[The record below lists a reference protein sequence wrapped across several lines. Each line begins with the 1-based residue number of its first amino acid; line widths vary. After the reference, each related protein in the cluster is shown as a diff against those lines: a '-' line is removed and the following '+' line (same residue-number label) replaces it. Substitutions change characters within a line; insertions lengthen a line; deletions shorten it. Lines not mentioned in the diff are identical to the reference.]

1 MDVICV
7 LYCIW
12 KSMAIVNV
20 VQVRKEFAERVLFS
34 DISFEIG
41 PRDHIGLI
49 GVNGCGKSTLIQMIE
64 GRLRPD
70 GGFIAMSPQCT
81 VACVE
86 QLPKLSEDVKLYDF
100 VLQAHEA
107 LLQCERELNEIVT
120 RIETAGEEER
130 RRLIDRQ
137 FRLIERFQQEGGLTF
152 RSMTRSAL
160 LGLGFTEE
168 ELERPIARFSGGQV
182 AKAMLARAILR
193 KADLLLLDE
202 PTNNLDVA
210 AICYLQDFLSG
221 YKGAYVLVSHD
232 RAFLDASVNR
242 VLELENGHLI
252 ATKGNYTRHVE
263 LKMDERQ
270 IAARRYQQTMK
281 EIKRI
286 EGIIA
291 QQRHWNQAHNYVTIA
306 SKEKQIE
313 RLKEG
318 LVPPEKDPA
327 AIHFHF
333 RGTEPSGNEIIDV
346 RDLAVAYGNKTVF
359 EHADLLIWKGQ
370 TVCLVGANGCGKS
383 TFLKVLTGELLPAS
397 GHYRLGAGVRLGY
410 YRQSSDDLTPEN
422 TILEEMQNAFP
433 HALEGEL
440 RNYLGAFLFRGDDIY
455 KRIGAL
461 SGGERARIKLLQL
474 VLGGANVLLLDE
486 PTNHFDIASC
496 EVLERALETFGGTIL
511 IVTHDRYLVERM
523 ADRVVL
529 LEKDGFVEPEEDEGS
544 VFDRLMVRPVQKQEK
559 QPQDNKNN
567 YYLRQK
573 EYKAALAAAKQ
584 EICKTERAIEEN
596 GRAQAQTEAD
606 IEKAEGRGD
615 FEGMQRLCIALGQL
629 QNEESLLYE
638 ALERAEN
645 ERAQLEKEGEA

>member
-1 MDVICV
+1 MGI
-7 LYCIW
+7 L
-12 KSMAIVNV
+12 NV
-20 VQVRKEFAERVLFS
+20 VQVRKEFADRVLFS
-34 DISFEIG
+34 DISFEVG
-41 PRDHIGLI
+41 PKDHIGLI
-49 GVNGCGKSTLIQMIE
+49 GVNGCGKSTLIQMME
-64 GRLRPD
+64 GRIRPD
-70 GGFIAMSPQCT
+70 GGYISISPQCT

-86 QLPKLSEDVKLYDF
+86 QLPALQEDVTLYDF
-100 VLQAHEA
+100 VLEAHRE
-107 LLQCERELNEIVT
+107 LLTCERELSEIAH
-120 RIETAGEEER
+120 RIETAPEEDR

-137 FRLIERFQQEGGLTF
+137 FRLMELFQGEGGLTY
-152 RSMTRSAL
+152 RNMTRSAL

-168 ELERPIARFSGGQV
+168 ELSRPIVRFSGGQV

-193 KADLLLLDE
+193 KADLLFLDE

-210 AICYLQDFLSG
+210 AICYLQEFLSG

-263 LKMDERQ
+263 LKMDEREM
-270 IAARRYQQTMK
+270 AARRYQQTMK

-291 QQRHWNQAHNYVTIA
+291 QQRRWNQARNYVTIA

-318 LVPPEKDPA
+318 LVPPEKDPVS
-327 AIHFHF
+327 IHFHF
-333 RGTEPSGNEIIDV
+333 RGSEPSGNEIIDV
-346 RDLAVAYGNKTVF
+346 RDLGVSYGDRKVF
-359 EHADLLIWKGQ
+359 EHGNLLIWKGQ

-383 TFLKVLTGELLPAS
+383 TFLKVLTGQMQPTE
-397 GHYRLGAGVRLGY
+397 GHFRLGAGVRLGY
-410 YRQSSDDLTPEN
+410 FQQNTDSLTPEF
-422 TILEEMQNAFP
+422 TILQEMQNAFP
-433 HALEGEL
+433 HMMEGEL

-455 KRIGAL
+455 KRVGSL

-474 VLGGANVLLLDE
+474 VLSGANVLLLDE

-496 EVLERALETFGGTIL
+496 EVLEKALEAFGGTIL

-529 LEKDGFVEPEEDEGS
+529 LEKDGFVEPEEGEGS
-544 VFDRLMVRPVQKQEK
+544 VFDRLRVRPVQKQEK
-559 QPQDNKNN
+559 TAAESRSN

-573 EYKAALAAAKQ
+573 EYKAALATARQ
-584 EICKTERAIEEN
+584 EVYRTERAIEDNEK
-596 GRAQAQTEAD
+596 AQADTEAA
-606 IEKAEGRGD
+606 IEAAEARGD
-615 FEGMQRLCIALGQL
+615 FEGMQRLCIALGEL
-629 QNEESLLYE
+629 QSEEGRLYE
-638 ALERAEN
+638 ALERAER
-645 ERAQLEKEGEA
+645 EKTQLEKEGEA

>member
-1 MDVICV
+1 
-7 LYCIW
+7 
-12 KSMAIVNV
+12 MAILNV
-20 VQVRKEFAERVLFS
+20 VQVRKEFADRVLFS
-34 DISFEIG
+34 DISFEVG
-41 PRDHIGLI
+41 PKDHIGLI
-49 GVNGCGKSTLIQMIE
+49 GVNGCGKSTLLHMIQ
-64 GRLRPD
+64 GSVRPD
-70 GGFIAMSPQCT
+70 GGYISLNSQCS

-86 QLPKLSEDVKLYDF
+86 QLPQLNETVSLYDF
-100 VLQAHEA
+100 VLEAHKE
-107 LLQCERELNEIVT
+107 LLICERELNDIAV
-120 RIETAGEEER
+120 RLETAEAEER
-130 RRLIDRQ
+130 HRLIDRQ
-137 FRLIERFQQEGGLTF
+137 YRLMEQFQQESGLTF
-152 RSMTRSAL
+152 RNMTRSAL

-168 ELERPIARFSGGQV
+168 ELIRPIARFSGGQI

-210 AICYLQDFLSG
+210 AICYLQEFLAG
-221 YKGAYVLVSHD
+221 YKGAYLLVSHD

-263 LKMDERQ
+263 LKMDEREM
-270 IAARRYQQTMK
+270 AARRYQQTMK

-291 QQRHWNQAHNYVTIA
+291 QQRRWNQARNYVTIA

-313 RLKEG
+313 RLREG

-327 AIHFHF
+327 SIHFHF
-333 RGTEPSGNEIIDV
+333 RGAEPSGNEIIDV
-346 RDLAVAYGNKTVF
+346 RDLGVAYGAKKVF
-359 EHADLLIWKGQ
+359 EHGNLLIWKGQ

-383 TFLKVLTGELLPAS
+383 TFLKVLTGRLTPSE

-410 YRQSSDDLTPEN
+410 FQQNTDSLTPEY

-433 HALEGEL
+433 HATEGEL

-455 KRIGAL
+455 KRIGSL

-474 VLGGANVLLLDE
+474 VLSGANVLLLDE

-496 EVLERALETFGGTIL
+496 EVLERALEAFGGTIL
-511 IVTHDRYLVERM
+511 IVTHDRYLVDRI

-529 LEKDGFVEPEEDEGS
+529 LEKDGFIEPEEDEES
-544 VFDRLMVRPVQKQEK
+544 VFDRLMTRQAQKQEK
-559 QPQDNKNN
+559 APAENRSN

-573 EYKAALAAAKQ
+573 EYKAALAAARQ
-584 EICKTERAIEEN
+584 EVTRTERAIEDNEN
-596 GRAQAQTEAD
+596 KQAQTQRA
-606 IEKAEGRGD
+606 IAAAEEQGD
-615 FEGMQRLCIALGQL
+615 FEQMQRLFVALGQL
-629 QNEESLLYE
+629 QNEETQLYE
-638 ALERAEN
+638 TLERAER
-645 ERAQLEKEGEA
+645 EKAQLEKEGET

>member
-1 MDVICV
+1 M

-12 KSMAIVNV
+12 KSMAILNV

-34 DISFEIG
+34 DISFEVG

-49 GVNGCGKSTLIQMIE
+49 GVNGCGKSTLIHMIE
-64 GRLRPD
+64 GRVRAD
-70 GGFIAMSPQCT
+70 AGYISMSPQCT
-81 VACVE
+81 VASVE
-86 QLPKLSEDVKLYDF
+86 QLPELSEDVTLYDF
-100 VLQAHEA
+100 VLAAHGD
-107 LLQCERELNEIVT
+107 LLSWEKELSDVAERLEI
-120 RIETAGEEER
+120 APEEER
-130 RRLIDRQ
+130 HRLIERQ
-137 FRLIERFQQEGGLTF
+137 FRLMERFQQEGGLTF

-168 ELERPIARFSGGQV
+168 ELSRPIVRFSGGQV
-182 AKAMLARAILR
+182 SKAMLARAILK

-210 AICYLQDFLSG
+210 AVCYLQDFLSA
-221 YKGAYVLVSHD
+221 YKGAYILVSHD
-232 RAFLDASVNR
+232 RAFLDAATDR
-242 VLELENGHLI
+242 VLELENGHLL

-270 IAARRYQQTMK
+270 IAQRRYQQTMK

-291 QQRHWNQAHNYVTIA
+291 QQRRWNQARNYVTIA

-313 RLKEG
+313 RLREG

-333 RGTEPSGNEIIDV
+333 RGAEPSGNEIIDV
-346 RDLAVAYGNKTVF
+346 RDLAVAYGDRTIF
-359 EHADLLIWKGQ
+359 RHGDLLVWKGQ
-370 TVCLVGANGCGKS
+370 TVCLVGPNGCGKS
-383 TFLKVLTGELLPAS
+383 TFLKVLTGQMLPS
-397 GHYRLGAGVRLGY
+397 EGHFRLGAGVRLGY
-410 YRQSSDDLTPEN
+410 FQQNTDSLTPEF

-455 KRIGAL
+455 KKIGSL

-474 VLGGANVLLLDE
+474 VMGGANVLLLDE

-496 EVLERALETFGGTIL
+496 EVLERALEAFGGTIL

-523 ADRVVL
+523 ADRVIL
-529 LEKDGFVEPEEDEGS
+529 LEKEGFMEPEEDEGS
-544 VFDRLMVRPVQKQEK
+544 VFDRLRVRPVQKQEK
-559 QPQDNKNN
+559 PPAENRGN

-573 EYKAALAAAKQ
+573 EYKAALAAARQ
-584 EICKTERAIEEN
+584 EIVKAERAIEEN
-596 GRAQAQTEAD
+596 EKAQAKVQSD
-606 IEKAEGRGD
+606 IAAAETKGD
-615 FEGMQRLCIALGQL
+615 FEGMQRLCVALGEL
-629 QNEESLLYE
+629 QEQETMLYE
-638 ALERAEN
+638 ALDRAEA
-645 ERAQLEKEGEA
+645 EKARLEKEGET

>member
-1 MDVICV
+1 
-7 LYCIW
+7 
-12 KSMAIVNV
+12 MAIVNV
-20 VQVRKEFAERVLFS
+20 VQIRKEFAERVLFS

-49 GVNGCGKSTLIQMIE
+49 GVNGCGKSTLIQMIQ
-64 GRLRPD
+64 GRVRPD
-70 GGFIAMSPQCT
+70 AGYISVSPQCT

-86 QLPKLSEDVKLYDF
+86 QLPALSEEVTLYDF
-100 VLQAHEA
+100 VLLAHEE
-107 LLQCERELNEIVT
+107 LLSWEKELNEISL
-120 RIETAGEEER
+120 RIETAPEAER
-130 RRLIDRQ
+130 QRLIERQ
-137 FRLIERFQQEGGLTF
+137 YRLMERFQQEGGLTF
-152 RSMTRSAL
+152 RNMTRSTL
-160 LGLGFTEE
+160 IGLGFTDE
-168 ELERPIARFSGGQV
+168 ELARPIVRFSGGQV

-210 AICYLQDFLSG
+210 AICYLQEFLNG
-221 YKGAYVLVSHD
+221 YKGAYLLVSHD
-232 RAFLDASVNR
+232 RAFLDASVDR

-252 ATKGNYTRHVE
+252 ATRGNYTRHVE
-263 LKMDERQ
+263 LKMDERE

-291 QQRHWNQAHNYVTIA
+291 QQRRWNQARNYVTIA

-313 RLKEG
+313 RLREG

-333 RGTEPSGNEIIDV
+333 RGAEPSGNEIIDV
-346 RDLAVAYGNKTVF
+346 RDMGVSYGDRPVF
-359 EHADLLIWKGQ
+359 RHADLLIWKGQ

-383 TFLKVLTGELLPAS
+383 TFLKVLTGQLLPTE
-397 GHYRLGAGVRLGY
+397 GHFRLGAGVRLGY
-410 YRQSSDDLTPEN
+410 FQQNTDSLDPSN
-422 TILEEMQNAFP
+422 TILEEMQDAFP

-455 KRIGAL
+455 KRIGSL

-496 EVLERALETFGGTIL
+496 EVLERALEAFGGTIL

-523 ADRVVL
+523 ADRVIL
-529 LEKDGFVEPEEDEGS
+529 LDKDGFVESEEDEGS
-544 VFDRLMVRPVQKQEK
+544 VFDRLRVRPIQKQEK
-559 QPQDNKNN
+559 QPAENRNN

-573 EYKAALAAAKQ
+573 EAKAALAAAKQ
-584 EICKTERAIEEN
+584 EVTRTEHAIEEN
-596 GRAQAQTEAD
+596 EKAQDRTEAA
-606 IEKAEGRGD
+606 IAEAEKQGD
-615 FEGMQRLCIALGQL
+615 FEGMQRLCVVLGEL
-629 QNEESLLYE
+629 QSEESRLYE
-638 ALERAEN
+638 ALERAEK
-645 ERAQLEKEGEA
+645 EKAQLEKEGAE

>member
-1 MDVICV
+1 
-7 LYCIW
+7 
-12 KSMAIVNV
+12 MAIMNV
-20 VQVRKEFAERVLFS
+20 VQVRKEFADRLLFS
-34 DISFEIG
+34 DISFEVG
-41 PRDHIGLI
+41 PKDHIGLI
-49 GVNGCGKSTLIQMIE
+49 GVNGCGKSTLIQMML
-64 GRLRPD
+64 GTVRPD
-70 GGFIAMSPQCT
+70 GGYISINPQCT

-86 QLPKLSEDVKLYDF
+86 QLPKLSDDVTLYEY
-100 VLQAHEA
+100 VLSAHEQ
-107 LLQCERELNEIVT
+107 LLSCERELAQIAT
-120 RIETAGEEER
+120 RIESAGDDER

-137 FRLIERFQQEGGLTF
+137 FRLMERFQQEGGLTF
-152 RSMTRSAL
+152 RNMTRSTL
-160 LGLGFTEE
+160 LGLGFLEE
-168 ELERPIARFSGGQV
+168 ELNRSIVRFSGGQI
-182 AKAMLARAILR
+182 AKAMLARAILK

-210 AICYLQDFLSG
+210 AICYLQEFLSA

-252 ATKGNYTRHVE
+252 ATRGNYTRHVE

-291 QQRHWNQAHNYVTIA
+291 QQRRWNQERNYVTIA

-346 RDLAVAYGNKTVF
+346 RDLGVSYGDKTVF
-359 EHADLLIWKGQ
+359 EHGDLLIWKGQ

-383 TFLKVLTGELLPAS
+383 TFLKVLTGQMMPTE
-397 GHYRLGAGVRLGY
+397 GHFRLGAGVRLGY
-410 YRQSSDDLTPEN
+410 FQQNTDSLNPDC

-455 KRIGAL
+455 KRVGSL

-474 VLGGANVLLLDE
+474 VMGGANVLLLDE

-496 EVLERALETFGGTIL
+496 EVLERALEAFGGTIL
-511 IVTHDRYLVERM
+511 IVTHDRYLVERL

-529 LEKDGFVEPEEDEGS
+529 LESNGFVEQEEGQES
-544 VFDRLMVRPVQKQEK
+544 VFDRLRIRPMQQKQEK
-559 QPQDNKNN
+559 QSPENRNN
-567 YYLRQK
+567 YYLKQK
-573 EYKAALAAAKQ
+573 EYKAALAAARQEIAKQ
-584 EICKTERAIEEN
+584 EKAIDEN
-596 GRAQAQTEAD
+596 ERAQARTESD
-606 IEKAEGRGD
+606 IAQAEVRGD
-615 FEGMQRLCIALGQL
+615 FEQMQRLCVALGQL
-629 QNEESLLYE
+629 QNEESQLYE
-638 ALERAEN
+638 ALERAEK
-645 ERAQLEKEGEA
+645 EKAQLEKEGEA

>member
-1 MDVICV
+1 
-7 LYCIW
+7 
-12 KSMAIVNV
+12 MAILNF
-20 VQVRKEFAERVLFS
+20 VQVRKEFADRVLFS
-34 DISFEIG
+34 DISFEVG

-49 GVNGCGKSTLIQMIE
+49 GVNGCGKSTLIQMMQGHI
-64 GRLRPD
+64 RPD
-70 GGFIAMSPQCT
+70 AGYISLSPQCT

-86 QLPKLSEDVKLYDF
+86 QLPQLSEDVTLYDF
-100 VLQAHEA
+100 VLAAHEE
-107 LLQCERELNEIVT
+107 LLSWEKELNEIVH
-120 RIETAGEEER
+120 RLETAAEGEHH
-130 RRLIDRQ
+130 RLIDRQ
-137 FRLIERFQQEGGLTF
+137 YRLMERFQQEGGLTF
-152 RSMTRSAL
+152 RNMTRSAL
-160 LGLGFTEE
+160 LGLGFMEE
-168 ELERPIARFSGGQV
+168 EMSRPIVRFSGGQV
-182 AKAMLARAILR
+182 AKAMLARAILK

-270 IAARRYQQTMK
+270 IAARRYQQTLK

-291 QQRHWNQAHNYVTIA
+291 QQRRWNQAQNFVTIA

-333 RGTEPSGNEIIDV
+333 RGAEPSGNEIIDV
-346 RDLAVAYGNKTVF
+346 RDLGVSYGDKKVF
-359 EHADLLIWKGQ
+359 QHADLLIWKGQ

-383 TFLKVLTGELLPAS
+383 TFLKVLTGQLMPTE
-397 GHYRLGAGVRLGY
+397 GHFRLGAGVRLGY
-410 YRQSSDDLTPEN
+410 FQQNTDSLTPEF
-422 TILEEMQNAFP
+422 TILQEMQNAFP

-455 KRIGAL
+455 KRISTL

-474 VLGGANVLLLDE
+474 VLSGANVLLLDE

-496 EVLERALETFGGTIL
+496 EVLERALEAFGGTIL

-559 QPQDNKNN
+559 PAAENRNN

-584 EICKTERAIEEN
+584 EILKMERAIEDNEK
-596 GRAQAQTEAD
+596 AQAETEAA
-606 IEKAEGRGD
+606 IEKAEARGA
-615 FEGMQRLCIALGQL
+615 FEEMQQLCVALGQL
-629 QNEESLLYE
+629 QEKESLLYE
-638 ALERAEN
+638 ALDAAEN
-645 ERAQLEKEGEA
+645 EKAKLEKEGEA

>member
-1 MDVICV
+1 
-7 LYCIW
+7 
-12 KSMAIVNV
+12 MAIMNV
-20 VQVRKEFAERVLFS
+20 VQVRKEFADRLLFS
-34 DISFEIG
+34 DISFEVG
-41 PRDHIGLI
+41 PKDHIGLI
-49 GVNGCGKSTLIQMIE
+49 GVNGCGKSTLIQMML
-64 GRLRPD
+64 GTVRPD
-70 GGFIAMSPQCT
+70 GGYISTSPQCT

-86 QLPKLSEDVKLYDF
+86 QLPKLSDDVTLYEF
-100 VLQAHEA
+100 VLSVHEE
-107 LLQCERELNEIVT
+107 LLSWENELSQIAS
-120 RIETAGEEER
+120 RIESAEDDER

-137 FRLIERFQQEGGLTF
+137 FRLMERFQQEGGLTF
-152 RSMTRSAL
+152 RNMTRSTL
-160 LGLGFTEE
+160 LGLGFLEE
-168 ELERPIARFSGGQV
+168 ELSRSIVRFSGGQI
-182 AKAMLARAILR
+182 AKAMLAKAILR

-210 AICYLQDFLSG
+210 AICYLQEFLSG

-252 ATKGNYTRHVE
+252 ATRGNYTRHVE

-281 EIKRI
+281 EIRRI

-291 QQRHWNQAHNYVTIA
+291 QQRRWNQERNYVTIA

-327 AIHFHF
+327 SIHFHF
-333 RGTEPSGNEIIDV
+333 RGAEPSGNEIIDV
-346 RDLAVAYGNKTVF
+346 RDLAVSYGDKKVF
-359 EHADLLIWKGQ
+359 EHANLLIWKGQ

-383 TFLKVLTGELLPAS
+383 TFLKVLTGQLMPTE
-397 GHYRLGAGVRLGY
+397 GHFRLGAGVRLGY
-410 YRQSSDDLTPEN
+410 FQQNTDSLTPEN

-455 KRIGAL
+455 KRIGSL

-474 VLGGANVLLLDE
+474 VMGGANVLLLDE

-496 EVLERALETFGGTIL
+496 EVLERALEAFGGTIL

-529 LEKDGFVEPEEDEGS
+529 LEKDGFLEPEEGEES
-544 VFDRLMVRPVQKQEK
+544 VFDRLRSRPMQQRQEK
-559 QPQDNKNN
+559 QPQESRKN
-567 YYLRQK
+567 YYLKQK
-573 EYKAALAAAKQ
+573 EYKAALAAARQDIVKQ
-584 EICKTERAIEEN
+584 ERAIEEN
-596 GRAQAQTEAD
+596 EKAQARAEAD
-606 IEKAEGRGD
+606 IAQAEAQGD
-615 FEGMQRLCIALGQL
+615 FEKMQRLCVALGQL

-638 ALERAEN
+638 ALERAEK
-645 ERAQLEKEGEA
+645 EKAQLEKEGEA

>member
-1 MDVICV
+1 
-7 LYCIW
+7 
-12 KSMAIVNV
+12 MAIMNV

-34 DISFEIG
+34 DISFEVG
-41 PRDHIGLI
+41 PKDHIGLI
-49 GVNGCGKSTLIQMIE
+49 GVNGCGKSTLIHMME
-64 GRLRPD
+64 GLIKPD
-70 GGFIAMSPQCT
+70 AGYISVSPQCT

-86 QLPKLSEDVKLYDF
+86 QLPKLSEDVTLYDY
-100 VLQAHEA
+100 VLTAHEE
-107 LLQCERELNEIVT
+107 LLSWERELSQIAG
-120 RIETAGEEER
+120 RIGSAAEDDR
-130 RRLIDRQ
+130 RRLIERQ
-137 FRLIERFQQEGGLTF
+137 FRLMEQFQQEGGLTF
-152 RSMTRSAL
+152 RNMTRSTL

-168 ELERPIARFSGGQV
+168 ELIRPIVRFSGGQI

-210 AICYLQDFLSG
+210 AICYLQEFLNG

-252 ATKGNYTRHVE
+252 ATRGNYTRHVE

-281 EIKRI
+281 EIRRI

-291 QQRHWNQAHNYVTIA
+291 QQRRWNQARNYVTIA

-333 RGTEPSGNEIIDV
+333 RGAEPSGNEIIDV
-346 RDLAVAYGNKTVF
+346 RDLGVSYGDRKVF
-359 EHADLLIWKGQ
+359 QHADLLIWKGQ

-383 TFLKVLTGELLPAS
+383 TFLKVLTGQMMPSE
-397 GHYRLGAGVRLGY
+397 GHFRLGAGVRLGY
-410 YRQSSDDLTPEN
+410 FQQNTDSLTPEF

-455 KRIGAL
+455 KRISSL

-474 VLGGANVLLLDE
+474 VLSGANVLLLDE

-496 EVLERALETFGGTIL
+496 EVLERALEAFGGTIL

-523 ADRVVL
+523 ADRVIL
-529 LEKDGFVEPEEDEGS
+529 LEKDGFVESEEEEDS
-544 VFDRLMVRPVQKQEK
+544 VFDRLLTRPIQKQEK
-559 QPQDNKNN
+559 QPVESRSN
-567 YYLRQK
+567 YYLKQK
-573 EYKAALAAAKQ
+573 EYKAALTAARQ
-584 EICKTERAIEEN
+584 EVTKTERAIEEN
-596 GRAQAQTEAD
+596 ERAQAGTEAA
-606 IEKAEGRGD
+606 IAQAESKGA
-615 FEGMQRLCIALGQL
+615 FEEMQRLCVALGQL
-629 QNEESLLYE
+629 QNEESRLYE
-638 ALERAEN
+638 LLEMAEK
-645 ERAQLEKEGEA
+645 RKAQLEKEGEA